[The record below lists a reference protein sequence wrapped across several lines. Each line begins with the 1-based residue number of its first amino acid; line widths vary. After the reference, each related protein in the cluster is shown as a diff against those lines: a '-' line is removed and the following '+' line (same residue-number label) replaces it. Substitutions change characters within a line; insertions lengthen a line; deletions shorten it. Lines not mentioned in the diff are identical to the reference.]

1 MRLDNRWKRGSRALV
16 VPPLPPR
23 LHGMSGCLLAR
34 AIFDDSVGVETYLA
48 ILEEPSWCLPIAG
61 TRPFKLFCKSGL
73 AQTRHGG
80 LIFLLWRVAAESPA
94 ETVRE
99 QFLNPNRVE
108 VLKDLWALAHQT
120 HLKALIINSRASEV
134 VDWFEFEN
142 DYGFDG
148 LLQGVMQ
155 TEPSDGLTDFDAA
168 MAEFQ
173 QRYSVEELLNA

>member
-1 MRLDNRWKRGSRALV
+1 MHLDNRWTSGSRALV

-34 AIFDDSVGVETYLA
+34 AIFDEAVGVEIYLA

-61 TRPFKLFCKSGL
+61 MRPFKLFCKSGL

-108 VLKDLWALAHQT
+108 VLKDLWALAQQT
-120 HLKALIINSRASEV
+120 HLKALIINSLASEV
-134 VDWFEFEN
+134 VDWFEFQNE
-142 DYGFDG
+142 YGFDG

-155 TEPSDGLTDFDAA
+155 AESSAEPANFDAT
-168 MAEFQ
+168 MEEFQ
-173 QRYSVEELLNA
+173 QRYTIEELLNA